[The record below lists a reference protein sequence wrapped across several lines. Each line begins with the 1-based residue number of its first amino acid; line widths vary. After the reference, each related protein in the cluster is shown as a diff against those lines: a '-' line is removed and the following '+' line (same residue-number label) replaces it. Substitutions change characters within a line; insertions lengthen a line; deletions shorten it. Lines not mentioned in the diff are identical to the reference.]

1 MMLASAVRWSA
12 PRGFSM
18 ALQLATRRGLAVAP
32 SVAPTL
38 LAAPA
43 RYAVAPLHH
52 IPPRRYTTAVRW
64 PSTPKPNPTP
74 WQWRRTPSWWS
85 GQSAFPHQAPRA
97 VMAGLASVPL
107 GAVPRGG
114 GFALGEVDDTV
125 TNAPTL
131 SPEQKESLPTA
142 TSDFRKVREQELLF
156 VDKTPFISEVI
167 RDKTEAFLIT
177 RHRRSGKS
185 LNMTMLRCF
194 LDRRYREQ
202 SAEWF
207 RDLAVMDDPEA
218 VEHRGKYP
226 VIFLDLKSVAGS
238 SYSSF

>member
-1 MMLASAVRWSA
+1 MMSIEVRIASRGFRAGFPAVRWAGIGVYPTA
-12 PRGFSM
+12 P
-18 ALQLATRRGLAVAP
+18 QTP
-32 SVAPTL
+32 IWH
-38 LAAPA
+38 AAS
-43 RYAVAPLHH
+43 PLHLMP
-52 IPPRRYTTAVRW
+52 PPRRYTASVRW
-64 PSTPKPNPTP
+64 PSNPKPNPTP

-85 GQSAFPHQAPRA
+85 GQSPFLHQAPRVA
-97 VMAGLASVPL
+97 MAGLASVPL

-114 GFALGEVDDTV
+114 GFALGEVDDTTAV
-125 TNAPTL
+125 TPTL

-156 VDKTPFISEVI
+156 VDKTPFISEVV

-207 RDLAVMDDPEA
+207 RHLKVMDDPEA
-218 VEHRGKYP
+218 VKHRGKYP
-226 VIFLDLKSVAGS
+226 VYFWI
-238 SYSSF
+238 